1 MFNIAYKLELLLTA
15 ARPLYLSKKTIN
27 GEGPCFISLEGRPGG
42 RLFRTILSLFGMA
55 PAPQKV
61 EVYRNRIE
69 YGVDSL
75 WFKEKDR
82 IEFSSVC
89 SSGYQFFRCFLFLL
103 LFWICLFYGGV
114 TMYNAANGGSDQ
126 TEQAVS
132 NDGYD
137 LEDLEDEYGLEGM
150 EDGYGRDA
158 MKSNKDGVPTGQL
171 IWGAILLLS
180 GFLFLFLYRKV
191 QCYVIYV
198 YTNCGKGIL
207 FAFQPRNSFVIPPG
221 DAVDVSFDEIAS
233 MMDYLNA
240 LIDAGKASYLPAGSA
255 SKPVPASAFPAPGGI
270 APDQAHPVCD
280 GAGGNS
286 EAASLMRMEQEEV
299 KKLADRYPPDN
310 PFLCQAFLDAV
321 SELGLKT
328 SAAGEYVRT
337 ANENMIW
344 QKDCLERIQKRY
356 GLPQNK
362 ATLLLTG
369 YSALSRSSLPGMKMF
384 DVAGASGD
392 PVARKGGKTGPFS
405 EPMPDFMKQTF
416 KIPDHD
422 IVLGGID
429 LFKEWNLRSSKRKGG
444 LLFSRDGIYARY
456 EDDRQQVLI
465 GAAVMGTAFL
475 ICCIVIALL
484 SSSDGD
490 SISVVGV
497 VGVSLL
503 LSPWIPIVFLL
514 LFRHWIR
521 KTTFTQWMDVS
532 ISRSRNG
539 KKMRIGRRTVIRL
552 PGEYRSSNAF
562 ELLKKQIE
570 RQREIAS

>member
-1 MFNIAYKLELLLTA
+1 MCFFFLRDPVRVSHDLLYEGIGVQSDGINNFAVDNTRGFKSLTDCN
-15 ARPLYLSKKTIN
+15 RIYI
-27 GEGPCFISLEGRPGG
+27 
-42 RLFRTILSLFGMA
+42 
-55 PAPQKV
+55 V
-61 EVYRNRIE
+61 EVVQLLIGIE
-69 YGVDSL
+69 L
-75 WFKEKDR
+75 
-82 IEFSSVC
+82 
-89 SSGYQFFRCFLFLL
+89 
-103 LFWICLFYGGV
+103 
-114 TMYNAANGGSDQ
+114 
-126 TEQAVS
+126 
-132 NDGYD
+132 
-137 LEDLEDEYGLEGM
+137 
-150 EDGYGRDA
+150 
-158 MKSNKDGVPTGQL
+158 
-171 IWGAILLLS
+171 
-180 GFLFLFLYRKV
+180 
-191 QCYVIYV
+191 
-198 YTNCGKGIL
+198 
-207 FAFQPRNSFVIPPG
+207 
-221 DAVDVSFDEIAS
+221 
-233 MMDYLNA
+233 
-240 LIDAGKASYLPAGSA
+240 
-255 SKPVPASAFPAPGGI
+255 I

-328 SAAGEYVRT
+328 SAAGEYIRI
-337 ANENMIW
+337 ANENMTW

-356 GLPQNK
+356 GLPQNE

-369 YSALSRSSLPGMKMF
+369 YSALSRSSLPGIKLF
-384 DVAGASGD
+384 DVAGTSGD
-392 PVARKGGKTGPFS
+392 PVARKDGKTGPFS

-416 KIPDHD
+416 RIPDHD

-429 LFKEWNLRSSKRKGG
+429 LFKEWNARSSRRKGG
-444 LLFSRDGIYARY
+444 LLFSRDGIYVRY
-456 EDDRQQVLI
+456 EDDGRQVLI
-465 GAAVMGTAFL
+465 GAAVMGTSFL

-484 SSSDGD
+484 SSSKGNAMLAV
-490 SISVVGV
+490 IGV
-497 VGVSLL
+497 AAFM
-503 LSPWIPIVFLL
+503 SPWIPIVLLL